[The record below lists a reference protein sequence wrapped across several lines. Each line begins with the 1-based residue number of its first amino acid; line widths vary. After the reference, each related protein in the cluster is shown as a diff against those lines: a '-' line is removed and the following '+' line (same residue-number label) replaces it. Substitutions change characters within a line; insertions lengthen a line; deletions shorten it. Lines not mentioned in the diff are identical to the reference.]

1 MVYLYHFFGHQKTVY
16 LLKPLVP
23 YSPYDFSFLRP
34 FFFAK
39 PYYFIA
45 EGKWDENF
53 ELYVVECC
61 VVTFSATSHYKFLK

>member
-1 MVYLYHFFGHQKTVY
+1 MI
-16 LLKPLVP
+16 LV
-23 YSPYDFSFLRP
+23 FKA
-34 FFFAK
+34 FFFAE